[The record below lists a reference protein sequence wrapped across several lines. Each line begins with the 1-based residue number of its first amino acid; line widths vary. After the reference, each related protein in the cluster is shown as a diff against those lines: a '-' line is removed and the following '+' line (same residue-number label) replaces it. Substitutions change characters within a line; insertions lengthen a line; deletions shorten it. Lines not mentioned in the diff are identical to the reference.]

1 VRPPGGGSSGRRPLD
16 RNTKRALWIVAG
28 AVVVIALVL
37 HHNITSD
44 EIILFCV
51 VVPSVILHEI
61 SHGWVARIFGDDTA
75 ARAGRLTLN
84 PLAHVDPVGTLIVPA
99 VLALA
104 GYGVFGWA
112 KPVPVNTVRLRS
124 PRNQAVLVSLAG
136 PLTNLILALIGA
148 FVFIAFF
155 RTTFNATANAALQPS
170 VLSRAVLFFSVVNV
184 GLMAFNLIPV
194 PPLDGSVVFER
205 ALPPRYWPGYLRI
218 RPYTGFIDVGLV
230 IINIYLSG
238 NGHLGPLTWLILHLY
253 NWWLGVLHAAIRFG

>member
-1 VRPPGGGSSGRRPLD
+1 
-16 RNTKRALWIVAG
+16 VAG

-218 RPYTGFIDVGLV
+218 RPYTGFIVVGLV
-230 IINIYLSG
+230 IINFYLSG

>member
-218 RPYTGFIDVGLV
+218 RPYTGFIVVGLV
-230 IINIYLSG
+230 IINFYLSG